1 MPERLGVHEEEAH
14 MRTPEVIQS
23 HLIDCTDTAG
33 RRIRIGAGATE
44 DGGVLVMV
52 PMGRDPHLNQA
63 QALALI
69 TAVRRAVSDAARRS

>member
-1 MPERLGVHEEEAH
+1 

-52 PMGRDPHLNQA
+52 PDGTDPHLNQH

-69 TAVRRAVSDAARRS
+69 KAVRRAVSDAARRS